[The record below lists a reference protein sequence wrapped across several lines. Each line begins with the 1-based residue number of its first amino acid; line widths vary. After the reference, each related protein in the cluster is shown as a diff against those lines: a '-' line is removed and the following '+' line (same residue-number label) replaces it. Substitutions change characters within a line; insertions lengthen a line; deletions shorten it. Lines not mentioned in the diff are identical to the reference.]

1 MPFKNPFSHVKK
13 STPVRAKRKRPSR
26 PKEKWD
32 VEDAGDIR
40 EMMLDLVTKLD
51 MKHIDV
57 ERVYCVRS
65 GGSTA
70 RAYARV
76 WGLSRIFQITAGYK
90 ATYVIEVLTQHFDK
104 LNYEAQRKVI
114 IHELLHIPKTFSG
127 ALLSHKGRYHRV
139 DDVEVEKLY
148 AMLED

>member
-13 STPVRAKRKRPSR
+13 SSPSRTKRKRPGR

-32 VEDAGDIR
+32 FEDAHDVR
-40 EMMLDLVTKLD
+40 AMMLDLVKKLD
-51 MKHIDV
+51 MIHIDT
-57 ERVYCVRS
+57 ERVFCVRS
-65 GGSTA
+65 GGSSA

-76 WGLSRIFQITAGYK
+76 WGLSRIFQMTAGYK

-104 LNYEAQRKVI
+104 LPLQEQRKVI

-127 ALLSHKGRYHRV
+127 ALLSHKGRNHRV
-139 DDVEVEKLY
+139 DDVEVDRLY